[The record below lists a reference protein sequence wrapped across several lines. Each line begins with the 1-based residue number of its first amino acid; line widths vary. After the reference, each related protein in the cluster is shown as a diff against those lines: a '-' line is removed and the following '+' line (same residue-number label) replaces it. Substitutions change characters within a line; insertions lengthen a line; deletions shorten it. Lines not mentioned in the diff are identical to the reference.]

1 MVKKINFVIIIL
13 SGLIF
18 YSCNETKNLQY
29 LNGYWEIN
37 SVMIEGKE
45 IKNYPFSGTID
56 YFILDEKNKGFRKK
70 VKPKIDGSFEI
81 NMHEIKFEIE
91 MKKNDIYL
99 VYGKGK
105 NFVESVVKLDSTKM
119 VLKNMDGFVYEY
131 KRFLPN
137 NFLDE

>member
-1 MVKKINFVIIIL
+1 MKKINFVIISL
-13 SGLIF
+13 FGLIF
-18 YSCNETKNLQY
+18 YSCNETKNLKY
-29 LNGYWEIN
+29 MNGYWEIN
-37 SVMIEGKE
+37 SVMIGGKE

-119 VLKNMDGFVYEY
+119 ILKNMDGFVYEY

>member
-1 MVKKINFVIIIL
+1 MKKINFVIIIL

-29 LNGYWEIN
+29 MNGYWEIN

-119 VLKNMDGFVYEY
+119 ILKNMDGFVYEY

>member
-1 MVKKINFVIIIL
+1 MKKINFVIIAL
-13 SGLIF
+13 FGLIF

-29 LNGYWEIN
+29 INGYWEIN

-45 IKNYPFSGTID
+45 IKNYPFSGTVD
-56 YFILDEKNKGFRKK
+56 YFIIDEKNKGFRKK

-81 NMHEIKFEIE
+81 NMHEINFEIE
-91 MKKNDIYL
+91 MKKNEIYL

-105 NFVESVVKLDSTKM
+105 NFVESVIKLDSTKM
-119 VLKNMDGFVYEY
+119 ILKNMDGYVYEY

>member
-1 MVKKINFVIIIL
+1 MKKINFVIISL
-13 SGLIF
+13 LGLIF

-29 LNGYWEIN
+29 MNGYWEIN

-119 VLKNMDGFVYEY
+119 ILKNMDGFVYEY

>member
-1 MVKKINFVIIIL
+1 M
-13 SGLIF
+13 
-18 YSCNETKNLQY
+18 
-29 LNGYWEIN
+29 NGYWEIN

-45 IKNYPFSGTID
+45 IKNYPFNGTID

-81 NMHEIKFEIE
+81 NMHEIKFQIE

-119 VLKNMDGFVYEY
+119 ILKNMDGFVYEY
-131 KRFLPN
+131 KRFFPN

>member
-1 MVKKINFVIIIL
+1 M
-13 SGLIF
+13 
-18 YSCNETKNLQY
+18 
-29 LNGYWEIN
+29 NGYWEIN

-105 NFVESVVKLDSTKM
+105 NFVESVIKLDSTKM
-119 VLKNMDGFVYEY
+119 ILKNMDGFVYEY

-137 NFLDE
+137 NFLGE

>member
-1 MVKKINFVIIIL
+1 MKKINFVIISL
-13 SGLIF
+13 FGLIL

-29 LNGYWEIN
+29 MNGYWEIN

-119 VLKNMDGFVYEY
+119 ILKNMDGFVYEY

>member
-1 MVKKINFVIIIL
+1 MKKINFVIIIL
-13 SGLIF
+13 YGLFF
-18 YSCNETKNLQY
+18 YSCNESKNLQY
-29 LNGYWEIN
+29 LNGYWEIS
-37 SVMIEGKE
+37 SVSIEGKE
-45 IKNYPFSGTID
+45 VKNYPFSGIID

-105 NFVESVVKLDSTKM
+105 NFVESLVKLDSTKM
-119 VLKNMDGFVYEY
+119 ILKNMDGFFYEY
-131 KRFLPN
+131 KRFFPN
-137 NFLDE
+137 NLLDE

>member
-1 MVKKINFVIIIL
+1 MKKINFVIISL
-13 SGLIF
+13 FVLIF

-29 LNGYWEIN
+29 MNGYWEIN

-119 VLKNMDGFVYEY
+119 ILKNMDGFVYEY

>member
-1 MVKKINFVIIIL
+1 M
-13 SGLIF
+13 
-18 YSCNETKNLQY
+18 
-29 LNGYWEIN
+29 NGYWEIN

-45 IKNYPFSGTID
+45 IKNYPFSGSVD

-119 VLKNMDGFVYEY
+119 ILKNMDGFVYEY

>member
-1 MVKKINFVIIIL
+1 MKKINFVIITL
-13 SGLIF
+13 FGLIF
-18 YSCNETKNLQY
+18 YSCNEIKNLQY
-29 LNGYWEIN
+29 INGYWEIN

-81 NMHEIKFEIE
+81 NMHEIQFVIEI
-91 MKKNDIYL
+91 KKNDIYL

-119 VLKNMDGFVYEY
+119 ILKNMDGFVYEY

>member
-1 MVKKINFVIIIL
+1 MKKINFVIISL
-13 SGLIF
+13 FALIF

-29 LNGYWEIN
+29 MNGYWEIN

>member
-1 MVKKINFVIIIL
+1 MKKINFVIITL
-13 SGLIF
+13 FGLIF
-18 YSCNETKNLQY
+18 YSCDEKKNLQY
-29 LNGYWEIN
+29 MNGYWEIN
-37 SVMIEGKE
+37 SVKIEGKE

-81 NMHEIKFEIE
+81 NMHEINFEID

-105 NFVESVVKLDSTKM
+105 NFVESVIKLDSTKM
-119 VLKNMDGFVYEY
+119 ILKNMEGRQY
-131 KRFLPN
+131 
-137 NFLDE
+137 